1 MEKQAEIPAG
11 WRMNTLGHLVPEDKI
26 PELDKL
32 RDEMV
37 NDLIGRAREMAARM
51 DEFKLAALAQI
62 ESFVEVA
69 AQEHGV
75 RLGGAKGNLSFVS
88 YDGRYKIIRAVDE
101 HIAFTE
107 AMSLAREE
115 IFECIRSWT
124 EGANGNLVELVTRA
138 FEPDRDGH
146 LSASKILALRSYRID
161 DPKWRHA
168 MDMIGEAIRVQS
180 TVHYLR
186 FYVRDGRDKWRQIAL
201 DGSRLE

>member
-1 MEKQAEIPAG
+1 MANQDAIPAG

-37 NDLIGRAREMAARM
+37 IDLIGKAREMAAKM
-51 DEFKLAALAQI
+51 DEFKRAALAQI

-75 RLGGAKGNLSFVS
+75 KFGGTKGNLSFVS
-88 YDGRYKIIRAVDE
+88 YDGRFKILRAIDE
-101 HIAFTE
+101 HITFTE

-124 EGANGNLVELVTRA
+124 EGANGNLVELVSRA
-138 FEPDRDGH
+138 FEPDKDGH
-146 LSASKILALRSYRID
+146 LSASKILALRSYKID
-161 DPKWRHA
+161 DPKWQHA
-168 MDMIGEAIRVQS
+168 MDLIGEAVRVQC

-186 FYVRDGRDKWRQIAL
+186 FYVRDGKDKWRQIAL